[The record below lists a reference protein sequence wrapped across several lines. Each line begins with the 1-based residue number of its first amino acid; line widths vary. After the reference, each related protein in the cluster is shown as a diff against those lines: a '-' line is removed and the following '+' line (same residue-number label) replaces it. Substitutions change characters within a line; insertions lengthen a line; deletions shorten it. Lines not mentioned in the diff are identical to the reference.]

1 MTRTA
6 ASRLGADTDRSRPS
20 LFSPLFCSMSV
31 QIPDPLPQS
40 IFIPDLGNVIVNLL
54 PWLLNWP
61 PRPAS
66 IIAFLLLTA
75 FSVGTLLLFAPVTD
89 QINPDDATVE
99 AANVSVHLNDE
110 ITMPDIEN
118 GTVGRC
124 IASGT
129 PGDHLTV
136 RADILVETPMDG
148 GENSKYDVEMSIV
161 NGSKTTTEPVQ
172 QTGRERVNV
181 FWVVRDDESL
191 AVGETAE
198 IHVRLR
204 ESGAVVAN
212 SIRTVTVEKGSR
224 SYDCE
229 S

>member
-1 MTRTA
+1 MV
-6 ASRLGADTDRSRPS
+6 SVG
-20 LFSPLFCSMSV
+20 V
-31 QIPDPLPQS
+31 QIFDSSLQS
-40 IFIPDLGNVIVNLL
+40 IFIHYLSNAVVNLL
-54 PWLLNWP
+54 SWLLDWP

-75 FSVGTLLLFAPVTD
+75 FSVGTLVLFAPITD

-99 AANVSVHLNDE
+99 ATNVSVHLNDE
-110 ITMPDIEN
+110 ITVPDIEN
-118 GTVGRC
+118 DTVATC

-136 RADILVETPMDG
+136 RADILVETPMEDG
-148 GENSKYDVEMSIV
+148 EDSDYVVEVSIDE
-161 NGSKTTTEPVQ
+161 GSQATTKPVQ
-172 QTGRERVNV
+172 HTGRERVNV

-191 AVGETAE
+191 SAGENAD

-204 ESGAVVAN
+204 ESGAVVDN
-212 SIRTVTVEKGSR
+212 TTRVIIVKKGKR

>member
-1 MTRTA
+1 
-6 ASRLGADTDRSRPS
+6 
-20 LFSPLFCSMSV
+20 MSV
-31 QIPDPLPQS
+31 QGPESSPQS
-40 IFIPDLGNVIVNLL
+40 IFILYLGIAVVNLL
-54 PWLLNWP
+54 PRLLNWP

-75 FSVGTLLLFAPVTD
+75 FSVGTLVLFAPVTD

-99 AANVSVHLNDE
+99 TTNVSVHLNDE
-110 ITMPDIEN
+110 ISMSDIEN
-118 GTVGRC
+118 GTVATC

-136 RADILVETPMDG
+136 RADILVETPMEG
-148 GENSKYDVEMSIV
+148 SENSNYDVEVSIG

-181 FWVVRDDESL
+181 FWIVRDDESL
-191 AVGETAE
+191 AVGETVD
-198 IHVRLR
+198 IHVWLR

-212 SIRTVTVEKGSR
+212 STRTVTVEKGSR

>member
-1 MTRTA
+1 
-6 ASRLGADTDRSRPS
+6 
-20 LFSPLFCSMSV
+20 
-31 QIPDPLPQS
+31 
-40 IFIPDLGNVIVNLL
+40 VNLL
-54 PWLLNWP
+54 PWLLDWP

-75 FSVGTLLLFAPVTD
+75 FSVGTLVLFAPVTD
-89 QINPDDATVE
+89 QINPDEATVE
-99 AANVSVHLNDE
+99 ATNVSVHLNDD

-118 GTVGRC
+118 GTVATC

-136 RADILVETPMDG
+136 RADVLVETPMEG
-148 GENSKYDVEMSIV
+148 GEDSNYDVEVSIG
-161 NGSKTTTEPVQ
+161 NSSKTTTEPVQ

-191 AVGETAE
+191 TVGETAD
-198 IHVRLR
+198 IHIRLR
-204 ESGAVVAN
+204 ESGTVVAN
-212 SIRTVTVEKGSR
+212 STRTVTVEKGSR